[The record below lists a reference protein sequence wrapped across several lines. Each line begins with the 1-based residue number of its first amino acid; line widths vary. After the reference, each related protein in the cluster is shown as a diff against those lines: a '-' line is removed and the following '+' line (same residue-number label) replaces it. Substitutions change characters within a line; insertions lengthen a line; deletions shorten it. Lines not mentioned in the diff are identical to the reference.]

1 VGEGE
6 IVKLKISGKEKSPLA
21 VISFI
26 PTDYSLSV
34 SFSDCFTKRGFLI
47 DRMLVFPYDLGAGT
61 AMINKNKHQ
70 KKWCFLIKLDYEKAK
85 N

>member
-1 VGEGE
+1 
-6 IVKLKISGKEKSPLA
+6 
-21 VISFI
+21 
-26 PTDYSLSV
+26 
-34 SFSDCFTKRGFLI
+34 
-47 DRMLVFPYDLGAGT
+47 MLVFPYDLGAGT